1 MVTLRMTNTV
11 CQHLHHRK
19 SMQQARLKTHTHTH
33 THTHTYRT
41 LSWDSNCPQDQ
52 MNVDD
57 YYGGSSRAPPAFR
70 QLSTRTRLLCTA
82 ERRGNEG
89 AIWRGLFDFD
99 YKLLNV
105 IECNICILEYLNVLF
120 CFFKS
125 KPNWK
130 LVELIMFNHVSS
142 RKKTWIS
149 IDQQHLSLSKWAFAF
164 TELVRHII
172 HTDANTVM
180 ICYLSMWNIHHNDE
194 SQMKVNA
201 ELWSLVN
208 DRAQTTI
215 GWNPEPH
222 SGGRPVLGCTANIKC
237 VFIWPRPSVAGLGF
251 GSASW
256 GLYQIT
262 LWKVS
267 LIFW

>member
-1 MVTLRMTNTV
+1 MWTITTGAHQEHLQRSDSWVQGPGCCAPLNDAVMRERSGEV
-11 CQHLHHRK
+11 CLILIISCLMWLSATSAFWSI
-19 SMQQARLKTHTHTH
+19 SM
-33 THTHTYRT
+33 
-41 LSWDSNCPQDQ
+41 
-52 MNVDD
+52 
-57 YYGGSSRAPPAFR
+57 F
-70 QLSTRTRLLCTA
+70 
-82 ERRGNEG
+82 
-89 AIWRGLFDFD
+89 
-99 YKLLNV
+99 
-105 IECNICILEYLNVLF
+105 F
-120 CFFKS
+120 CFFFKS